1 MVYNLWVSLH
11 SLTHTCDLILKG
23 VNNGCL
29 TRIPHLAGERK
40 GGKKCWMRW
49 KQTYDMG
56 RDPWLW
62 WIHTQIL
69 CWFLVKHATLS
80 GMYLWVEEW
89 ARVEELW
96 DLEDCRLPGKGASSP
111 CLMTLSVAGT
121 FLEIYCDWERKKR
134 ALLLPTEDTTSQPIT
149 FIKKSDVHLPWVSPQ
164 DLGLGDWVHWPGF
177 GWDDPHK
184 GSASDDCAS
193 SSSVSWGGGYS
204 EAVSLSQTSAQN
216 HNHHVTF
223 KSSLCC
229 NAAAGFNA
237 HFKLSSIYLFTV

>member
-1 MVYNLWVSLH
+1 ML
-11 SLTHTCDLILKG
+11 
-23 VNNGCL
+23 NGMK
-29 TRIPHLAGERK
+29 TDVWHGAWPLA
-40 GGKKCWMRW
+40 M
-49 KQTYDMG
+49 MS
-56 RDPWLW
+56 P
-62 WIHTQIL
+62 HTQIL
-69 CWFLVKHATLS
+69 CSFVVKHSTLS

-96 DLEDCRLPGKGASSP
+96 DLEDCRLPGKGASAP

-121 FLEIYCDWERKKR
+121 FLEIYCNWERKKKPFCYWQKI
-134 ALLLPTEDTTSQPIT
+134 LHHNQSD

-184 GSASDDCAS
+184 CSASDDCAS

-204 EAVSLSQTSAQN
+204 EAVSLTQTSAQS

-223 KSSLCC
+223 KNSPW
-229 NAAAGFNA
+229 N
-237 HFKLSSIYLFTV
+237 